1 MKNDIVLK
9 TAYDE
14 LIKKFNAI
22 ENIDVSDLVKKI
34 D

>member
-1 MKNDIVLK
+1 MKNDIVIK

-22 ENIDVSDLVKKI
+22 ENIDVIDLVKKN